1 MENNFLQSLD
11 EIEFHDLA
19 IKSLTLEFETK
30 TCKFIFEEYDSVKQ
44 IYCPLEIH
52 FHGLSK
58 FISKYPPEF
67 DLKVGTCY
75 SMKYEKSNDSHYEL
89 EFLFELTSLQPV
101 YSITLGF
108 KSLTVKRTLSD
119 KAIEFKNTSFDSK
132 IDERL
137 WLEKNGLAV

>member
-1 MENNFLQSLD
+1 MDNTCLPILD

-19 IKSLTLEFETK
+19 IKSLGLDFESK
-30 TCKFIFEEYDSVKQ
+30 SCKFIFEEYDSVKQ
-44 IYCPLEIH
+44 TYCPLEIN
-52 FHGLSK
+52 FYGLSK

-67 DLKVGTCY
+67 DFKVGTCY
-75 SMKYEKSNDSHYEL
+75 SMKYEKQKDSLYEL
-89 EFLFELTSLQPV
+89 EFLFELTGLQPV
-101 YSITLGF
+101 YSITIGF
-108 KSLTVKRTLSD
+108 TSLIVKRTLSD